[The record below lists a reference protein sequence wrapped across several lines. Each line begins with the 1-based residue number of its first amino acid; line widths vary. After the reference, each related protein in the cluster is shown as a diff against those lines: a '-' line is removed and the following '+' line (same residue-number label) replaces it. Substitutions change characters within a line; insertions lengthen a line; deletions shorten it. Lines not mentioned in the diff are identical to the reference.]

1 MNISTTLVFEYE
13 EVLKRE
19 KEQLG
24 LSFEDIDNL
33 LDGICHIA
41 NKRSIFYIWRSVRI
55 NHMTDLNVQILD
67 FLYKQISDLA
77 ERENISIAQIVA
89 IALFAQVSTW
99 KTKDYL
105 QDKAKR
111 GSWEKFQQVLTKV
124 PDVEPEDYDKL

>member
-1 MNISTTLVFEYE
+1 
-13 EVLKRE
+13 
-19 KEQLG
+19 
-24 LSFEDIDNL
+24 
-33 LDGICHIA
+33 
-41 NKRSIFYIWRSVRI
+41 
-55 NHMTDLNVQILD
+55 MTDLNVQILD

-89 IALFAQVSTW
+89 IALFAQVSAW